1 MMYSLFYLGRFY
13 LRAKSPKL
21 MQDLRT
27 FVRAFR
33 QPIPE
38 GEKKTEVIEREPF
51 SKEEKELLGELS
63 KVKYNFPV
71 FEKLEDAFHQAS
83 LKNFFRKFRS
93 SGKTEEIIEED
104 SVEEQE
110 EMGEEEKEILKS
122 IRKEVNSASEK

>member
-13 LRAKSPKL
+13 LRAKPPKL

-33 QPIPE
+33 QPIPKV
-38 GEKKTEVIEREPF
+38 EKKTEVIERKPF

-63 KVKYNFPV
+63 KVRYNFPV
-71 FEKLEDAFHQAS
+71 FEKLEGFFHQAS
-83 LKNFFRKFRS
+83 LKNFFREFRS
-93 SGKTEEIIEED
+93 SGKTDEIIEED
-104 SVEEQE
+104 LGKEEE
-110 EMGEEEKEILKS
+110 EIGEEEKEILKS